1 MSGYT
6 EDTITHHG
14 VLKPGI
20 DFIHKPFT
28 SATLGRKIRE
38 VLDR

>member
-6 EDTITHHG
+6 EDAIAHHG
-14 VLKPGI
+14 VLDRGI

-28 SATLGRKIRE
+28 IAALGRKLRD